1 MYRDSKQLLVG
12 NLDWLYM
19 LASLFDWKARNLSKR
34 MFFYILHTP
43 GQKSLHYPTYCRP
56 YMATCVRSVL
66 SRTDNPTRLMK
77 FQRTACEVAGASAS
91 LAALRD
97 QIHGEKFIHH
107 TTPSYSPPFQIT
119 YHFNFSKYILFVMHL
134 IYIYV

>member
-66 SRTDNPTRLMK
+66 SIEDRQSDTVD
-77 FQRTACEVAGASAS
+77 EVS
-91 LAALRD
+91 
-97 QIHGEKFIHH
+97 
-107 TTPSYSPPFQIT
+107 T
-119 YHFNFSKYILFVMHL
+119 YCM
-134 IYIYV
+134 